1 LSHVRE
7 WHENKIYI
15 QQFDVAILILLVE
28 KIFFEITIIICI
40 AAVLAIIFRFFKQ
53 PAILAYILTGVIL
66 GPLAIIRLDSG
77 EVMHSLG
84 QIGITLLLFMLGLE
98 IRLSKIRSVGK
109 TALITGIGQIL
120 FTTGV
125 GFLICVSLGFSSVA
139 SLYMAIALTFSS
151 TIIIVKLLS
160 DKKDLNSLY
169 GKIAVGILLVQDFV
183 AIIILVFLS
192 GFQNGGELIS
202 VRTFSLL
209 ILKMI
214 VLFGWVMVFS
224 NTVMP
229 KIINKIAR
237 SSEVLFLFSIAW
249 AFSMAALVSSPF
261 IGFSIE
267 IGGFLAGFA
276 LGNSSENFQIVSK
289 VKAVRDFFITIFF
302 VTLGM
307 SLVFD
312 NIASIWLPAVILAV
326 YVLIGNPIIL
336 MSILGFLGYRK
347 RTSFLVGL
355 TVSQISEF
363 SMIVVF
369 MGNRLNHISN
379 DVASIVTL
387 AGTVTFVASTYMILH
402 GNLLYK
408 KLSPFLEIFER
419 KYTHEQMIKV
429 ENLTNHVVLVG
440 ANRMGETI
448 LDALLKTEHSVIVVD
463 FDPDVIARLQE
474 KKINCL
480 YGDIADF
487 EIQERVNISRAR
499 LIVSTVPDVEDNLLL
514 LESLA
519 KLNKKA
525 LVVVCALEKENA
537 AILYK
542 AGADYVV
549 LPHLAGGRHLAK
561 MLVDKNHLEIIE
573 EYKAEDRLALVG

>member
-1 LSHVRE
+1 M
-7 WHENKIYI
+7 
-15 QQFDVAILILLVE
+15 E
-28 KIFFEITIIICI
+28 KIFFELTIIICI
-40 AAVLAIIFRFFKQ
+40 AAVLAIVFRFFKQ

-66 GPLAIIRLDSG
+66 GPLGIIKLDSG
-77 EVMHSLG
+77 EVMHSFG

-98 IRLSKIRSVGK
+98 IRLSKIQSVGK
-109 TALITGIGQIL
+109 IALITGIGQIL
-120 FTTGV
+120 FTTAV
-125 GFLICVSLGFSSVA
+125 GFMICIALGFSALS

-169 GKIAVGILLVQDFV
+169 GKIAVGVLLVQDFV

-192 GFQNGGELIS
+192 GLQNGGEPIS
-202 VRTFSLL
+202 VLTFGLL
-209 ILKMI
+209 IMKVV
-214 VLFGWVMVFS
+214 VLFGWVIVFS
-224 NTVMP
+224 NTLMP
-229 KIINKIAR
+229 KIINKIAG

-249 AFSMAALVSSPF
+249 AFSVAALVSSPF
-261 IGFSIE
+261 IGLSIE
-267 IGGFLAGFA
+267 IGGFMAGFA
-276 LGNSSENFQIVSK
+276 LGNSSENFQIVAK

-307 SLVFD
+307 SLVFN
-312 NIASIWLPAVILAV
+312 NIAGIWLPAGILAL
-326 YVLIGNPIIL
+326 YVLVGNPIIL

-369 MGNRLNHISN
+369 MGNKLNHIPN
-379 DVASIVTL
+379 DITSIITL
-387 AGTVTFVASTYMILH
+387 AGAVTFVSSTYMILH

-408 KLSPFLEIFER
+408 KLSPYLGIFER
-419 KYTHEQMIKV
+419 KHTHEQKI
-429 ENLTNHVVLVG
+429 ELERLNNHVVLVG

-448 LDALLKTEHSVIVVD
+448 LDALLKTEHNVIVVD
-463 FDPDVIARLQE
+463 FDPDVIARLE
-474 KKINCL
+474 DKKINCL

-487 EIQERVNISRAR
+487 EIQEKINISHTK
-499 LIVSTVPDVEDNLLL
+499 LIISTVPDVEDNLLL
-514 LESLA
+514 LESLM

-525 LVVVCALEKENA
+525 LVVVCALEKEYA
-537 AILYK
+537 KILYK

-561 MLVDKNHLEIIE
+561 ILVDKNHLEIIE
-573 EYKAEDRLALVG
+573 EYRAKDSLVL